1 VVSIWINGQQREEV
15 DESWIA
21 RTIEGLR
28 RDGES
33 VCVRLRVKTTGVD
46 LRLTAGACPGEGGGR
61 QPNPR
66 ELALI
71 KIWNRCGLSGAAT
84 FGPGQ
89 LIHCIKELL
98 RAA

>member
-1 VVSIWINGQQREEV
+1 MVSIWINGQQREEV

-33 VCVRLRVKTTGVD
+33 VCLRLTVKTSGVD
-46 LRLTAGACPGEGGGR
+46 LQLTAGECPGGGGGR

-71 KIWNRCGLSGAAT
+71 EKWESVWLVGRGDIWARSANPLY
-84 FGPGQ
+84 
-89 LIHCIKELL
+89 
-98 RAA
+98 